1 MSDRYE
7 ERGPR
12 RPAPASGGL
21 GGLGIPTHWMLLGL
35 AVAATL
41 IAILVSG
48 GGDGKSSA
56 ATPTTTSTTATS
68 TTATAPAASTPTLSR
83 SGISITF
90 LNGSG
95 IKGLAGSTAA
105 AAKALGYTK
114 TATGNAATQSTSS
127 YVAYRKGSLRAAQQ
141 VADDAG
147 ILETPRPESQVPDL
161 VATLAQT
168 PVVVVIGTEGTSLAT
183 GSATSTTSNT
193 PASPASPTPTPAP
206 SATPSPSPSTTTEST
221 TQVTPAPD
229 LTTTTPPLPDPTSTQ

>member
-12 RPAPASGGL
+12 RPAPPSGGI

-56 ATPTTTSTTATS
+56 ATTTTPASTETSTAVTTTAAQT
-68 TTATAPAASTPTLSR
+68 PAVPR
-83 SGISITF
+83 SSISVTF
-90 LNGSG
+90 LNASG
-95 IKGLAGSTAA
+95 IKGLAASTAA
-105 AAKALGYTK
+105 AAKLRGYTK
-114 TATGNAATQSTSS
+114 TATGNATTQSTSS
-127 YVAYRKGSLRAAQQ
+127 YVAYRKGALRAAQQ

-168 PVVVVIGTEGTSLAT
+168 PVVVVIGTEGTDLAT

-193 PASPASPTPTPAP
+193 PASPSSPTPTPAP

-221 TQVTPAPD
+221 TVVTPPPD
-229 LTTTTPPLPDPTSTQ
+229 LTTTTPPPPDPTSTQ